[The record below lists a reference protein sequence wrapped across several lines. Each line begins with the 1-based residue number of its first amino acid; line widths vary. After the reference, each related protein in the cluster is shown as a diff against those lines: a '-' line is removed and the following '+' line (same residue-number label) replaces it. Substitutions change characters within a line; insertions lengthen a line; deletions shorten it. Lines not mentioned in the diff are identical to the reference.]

1 MTIDIRRRLKTLKYI
16 DIKVKS
22 KHQEI
27 ISLKSGI
34 LRSQQY
40 DDMPKTESSVNRS
53 EELNVLIIDKSE
65 KLYREIQQLY
75 KERDELVRVI
85 EALEDP
91 IENLI
96 MRLYYIN
103 GHSIKEIERELPL
116 SRRSIFY
123 TKENAEEKILHTL
136 HPHALSK

>member
-1 MTIDIRRRLKTLKYI
+1 MSINIRQRLKALQYI
-16 DIKVKS
+16 DIKAKS

-40 DDMPKTESSVNRS
+40 TDQPKAGSPGNRS

-65 KLYREIQQLY
+65 KLYQEIQEMY
-75 KERDELVRVI
+75 AERDELIKVI
-85 EALEDP
+85 ESLQDP

-103 GHSIKEIERELPL
+103 GHSIKEIEKELPL

-123 TKENAEEKILHTL
+123 SKESAEKKILAHFAPNGT
-136 HPHALSK
+136 

>member
-1 MTIDIRRRLKTLKYI
+1 MTIDIRRRLKALKYI
-16 DIKVKS
+16 DIKAKS

-40 DDMPKTESSVNRS
+40 NDMPKAESPVNRS

-65 KLYREIQQLY
+65 KIYREIQQLY
-75 KERDELVRVI
+75 KERDELVKAI
-85 EALEDP
+85 EALDDP
-91 IENLI
+91 VENLI

-116 SRRSIFY
+116 SRRAIFY
-123 TKENAEEKILHTL
+123 TKESAEEKISHTL
-136 HPHALSK
+136 HPPAL